1 MLCSVELVLHL
12 FYLINTRHYS
22 VMLIVTQ
29 KLFNIMVALFMG
41 VTWHVRIGEIVWVIV
56 NLVELRSFQACA
68 WENLKGKHQELKAK
82 KKCKGDWNRFLKINK
97 WLPGKYAVHISMIA
111 FSSGG

>member
-41 VTWHVRIGEIVWVIV
+41 VT
-56 NLVELRSFQACA
+56 
-68 WENLKGKHQELKAK
+68 
-82 KKCKGDWNRFLKINK
+82 
-97 WLPGKYAVHISMIA
+97 
-111 FSSGG
+111 